1 MNALREPVLVLNANF
16 EPLNV
21 CTTRRALGLI
31 FSGKAEMIMNGRGTV
46 QTVRA
51 DYPRP
56 SIIRIGYMIH
66 RPRPKVKLTKRE
78 VFRRDGYTCQ
88 YCGTR
93 SGRLTLDHIIPRHLG
108 GQHTWENLVTAC
120 AACNL
125 RKGGRLPKQANLN
138 LHDRPSEPR
147 PTAEYLFGSHLEDN
161 QEWRPFLEGW

>member
-1 MNALREPVLVLNANF
+1 MDGLREPVLVLNANF

-51 DYPRP
+51 EYPRP
-56 SIIRIGYMIH
+56 SIIRIGYMIR

-88 YCGTR
+88 YCGSR
-93 SGRLTLDHIIPRHLG
+93 SGRLTLDHVMPRHMG
-108 GQHTWENLVTAC
+108 GQHTWDNLVTAC
-120 AACNL
+120 AGCNL
-125 RKGGRLPKQANLN
+125 NKGGRSPKQANLKLQN
-138 LHDRPSEPR
+138 APAEPR
-147 PTAEYLFGSHLEDN
+147 PTAEYLFGSHLDHN

>member
-125 RKGGRLPKQANLN
+125 RKGGRLPKQANLD
-138 LHDRPSEPR
+138 LHDPPTEPR

>member
-1 MNALREPVLVLNANF
+1 MDGLREPVLVLNANF

-31 FSGKAEMIMNGRGTV
+31 FSGKAEMIMDGRGTV

-78 VFRRDGYTCQ
+78 IFRRDGYTCQ

-93 SGRLTLDHIIPRHLG
+93 SGRLTLDHVVPRRVG
-108 GQHTWENLVTAC
+108 GQHTWDNLVTAC
-120 AACNL
+120 ASCNL
-125 RKGGRLPKQANLN
+125 RKGGRLPNQANLQ
-138 LHDRPSEPR
+138 LHNRPSEPR